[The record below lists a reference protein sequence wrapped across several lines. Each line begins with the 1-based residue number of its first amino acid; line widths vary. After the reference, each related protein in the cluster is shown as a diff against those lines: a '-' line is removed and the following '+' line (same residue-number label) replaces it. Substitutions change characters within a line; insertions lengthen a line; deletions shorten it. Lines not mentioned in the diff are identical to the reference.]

1 LTGCF
6 TGSFSTNTRLRRLE
20 LSNNNL
26 SLGAIR
32 NIIQDMADNYLSN
45 PRGGVTVNMLG
56 QTSDGQ
62 AMTEALVIEDE
73 TTKDNL
79 ALLRLAGWTVL
90 VS

>member
-1 LTGCF
+1 
-6 TGSFSTNTRLRRLE
+6 
-20 LSNNNL
+20 
-26 SLGAIR
+26 
-32 NIIQDMADNYLSN
+32 MADNYLAN

-90 VS
+90 IS